1 MTCHE
6 GSMRGSRGAHVSG
19 TFESG
24 SDESFSVAG
33 SLKGGC

>member
-19 TFESG
+19 TFESASAG
-24 SDESFSVAG
+24 SFSVAG
-33 SLKGGC
+33 SLKGVC